1 MSSISRIR
9 LDPDLTASHTGVF
22 QTYFRG
28 AHYLSRTEWRT
39 LRRGMDM
46 LAQCQV
52 DFQEG
57 TYTFAQFYRTFL
69 EVNHAQPFLAAL
81 YELSDVQ
88 QTGAALQARH
98 ARDILLWLTNN
109 DFYGPNAGDRSFL
122 VIYCLYQWASFAN
135 GYIFQISIF
144 RDLEASGIR
153 FTPNDPRNLQQ
164 RFADHDLVLQ
174 GFKGDMKLSL
184 YFLDA
189 LPLRSLS
196 VDFYLT
202 QMYERRQARQR
213 WVALLNT
220 RMWKAINGHTIPG
233 QLLDAMQW
241 FPTPVAITLQ
251 QEPWIIMAYTEWK
264 AHILSVQS
272 RSVS

>member
-1 MSSISRIR
+1 MSTVSRIR
-9 LDPDLTASHTGVF
+9 LDPDLTAGHASAF

-28 AHYLSRTEWRT
+28 AHNLSRTEWHT
-39 LRRGMDM
+39 LRTGMDM

-52 DFQEG
+52 NFQES

-69 EVNHAQPFLAAL
+69 EGDHAPAFLVSL
-81 YELSDVQ
+81 YQLTNIQ
-88 QTGAALQARH
+88 QTGAAMQAQH
-98 ARDILLWLTNN
+98 AREILAWLTNN
-109 DFYGPNAGDRSFL
+109 GFYGPNAADSSFL
-122 VIYCLYQWASFAN
+122 VTYCLYQWASFAN
-135 GYIFQISIF
+135 GYIFQISVF

-174 GFKGDMKLSL
+174 GFKGDIKLSL

-196 VDFYLT
+196 ADFYLT
-202 QMYERRQARQR
+202 QMYDRRQTRQR
-213 WVALLNT
+213 RVALLNT
-220 RMWKAINGHTIPG
+220 QMWKAINGHTTPG
-233 QLLDAMQW
+233 RLLDALQW

-251 QEPWIIMAYTEWK
+251 QEPWIIMAYIEWK
-264 AHILSVQS
+264 AHVLSAQA